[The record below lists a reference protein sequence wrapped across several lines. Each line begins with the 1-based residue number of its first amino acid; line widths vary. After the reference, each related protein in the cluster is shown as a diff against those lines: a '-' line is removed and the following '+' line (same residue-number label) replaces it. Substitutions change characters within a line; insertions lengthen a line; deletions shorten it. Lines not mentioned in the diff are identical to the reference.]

1 MIMLYNYD
9 INMLTRLVPNFNA
22 SVSSII
28 PLSVFVL
35 ISEKIFFVVLK
46 METSGFFFLLF
57 KLPNNVQ
64 MLFGI

>member
-28 PLSVFVL
+28 PLSIFAL

-46 METSGFFFLLF
+46 METSSFFFF
-57 KLPNNVQ
+57 A
-64 MLFGI
+64 F